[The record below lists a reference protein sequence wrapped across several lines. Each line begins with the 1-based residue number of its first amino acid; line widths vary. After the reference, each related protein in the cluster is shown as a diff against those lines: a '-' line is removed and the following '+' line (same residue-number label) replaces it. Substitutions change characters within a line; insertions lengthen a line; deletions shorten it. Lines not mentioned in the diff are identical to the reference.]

1 MQLRAASEQA
11 FCDNVNISPEAHI
24 TPHAELLQSLGSGGM
39 AQVKL
44 ARHILTNELVRFTVL
59 MSMMDCFRTIV
70 VDAPRQPAPHSLA
83 HAHFT
88 AHSHPYATR
97 QVAIKIINKAR
108 LSDVVSV
115 ISMLD

>member
-1 MQLRAASEQA
+1 
-11 FCDNVNISPEAHI
+11 
-24 TPHAELLQSLGSGGM
+24 M

-83 HAHFT
+83 HSHFT

-115 ISMLD
+115 ISMLRLFSGISRARIDASQCRKSSV